1 MKIENQIS
9 LIKNYINTDD
19 KTILINKVSEEIAL
33 FYIRI
38 IEYFA
43 SHQNISIKNDVHNDT
58 NLAVDDLFGKKT
70 IQIHNTT
77 NTKKIESLLD
87 DSIKKIIFT
96 DYKNYKKLNLRLP
109 FINGYQFENDVAFF
123 IRHELDIH
131 NNDLIFYCKNNIV
144 LLFSETSK
152 YLVNNKYS
160 NDHYLT
166 NEKNHIL
173 DIRKIIY
180 ENKKNKFNTKNLYEN
195 IKMEAEYKKLSFL
208 IY

>member
-77 NTKKIESLLD
+77 NTKKIESLFRTFL
-87 DSIKKIIFT
+87 
-96 DYKNYKKLNLRLP
+96 YK
-109 FINGYQFENDVAFF
+109 
-123 IRHELDIH
+123 
-131 NNDLIFYCKNNIV
+131 
-144 LLFSETSK
+144 
-152 YLVNNKYS
+152 
-160 NDHYLT
+160 
-166 NEKNHIL
+166 
-173 DIRKIIY
+173 
-180 ENKKNKFNTKNLYEN
+180 
-195 IKMEAEYKKLSFL
+195 M
-208 IY
+208 